1 MTSDEEVA
9 RRAREFIEAEDARP
23 RQEFVAAVM
32 VFVGLAIVVGIFLVF
47 A

>member
-1 MTSDEEVA
+1 MTDEETM
-9 RRAREFIEAEDARP
+9 RRAREFIEGVDRRP